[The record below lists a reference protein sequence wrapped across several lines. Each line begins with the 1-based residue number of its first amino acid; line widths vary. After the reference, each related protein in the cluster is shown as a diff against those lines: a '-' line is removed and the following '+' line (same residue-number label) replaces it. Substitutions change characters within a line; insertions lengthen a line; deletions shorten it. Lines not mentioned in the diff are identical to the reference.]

1 MSKLPFTLSLAAAAI
16 LAGCATESRV
26 APAPAPV
33 VVSPAAPAAAVVVP
47 PSTAAAPAVVVPPSA
62 ASAPAVIVPPSSPP
76 AAAVVVPQATPG
88 AVVVAPAAALP
99 LRAGTGRID
108 SILDIPPAAA
118 AGSSVPGANK
128 RVGIR
133 MDDGTIQYVDTAAGG
148 LAIGDRVAITSDGY
162 MRHPAP

>member
-1 MSKLPFTLSLAAAAI
+1 MSKLPFTLSAVALAA

-33 VVSPAAPAAAVVVP
+33 VIQQQPAPPVVVAPQQPAPAG
-47 PSTAAAPAVVVPPSA
+47 S
-62 ASAPAVIVPPSSPP
+62 
-76 AAAVVVPQATPG
+76 AVVVPQSG
-88 AVVVAPAAALP
+88 SGSVVVAPTTPAP

-108 SILDIPPAAA
+108 SIIDLPAGAA
-118 AGSSVPGANK
+118 AGSTVPGANK
-128 RVGIR
+128 RVGLR
-133 MDDGTIQYVDTAAGG
+133 MDDGTLQYIDTAATG

>member
-1 MSKLPFTLSLAAAAI
+1 MSKLPLTLSLAAVAI
-16 LAGCATESRV
+16 LAGCATEHKV

-33 VVSPAAPAAAVVVP
+33 VVAPAAPAAAVVVP
-47 PSTAAAPAVVVPPSA
+47 PSTAAAPTVV
-62 ASAPAVIVPPSSPP
+62 VPPSSPP
-76 AAAVVVPQATPG
+76 AAAVVVPPATAG
-88 AVVVAPAAALP
+88 SVIVAPAAALP
-99 LRAGTGRID
+99 LRAGTGRIE

-118 AGSSVPGANK
+118 AGSTVPNANK

-133 MDDGTIQYVDTAAGG
+133 MDDGTIQYVDTAASG

>member
-1 MSKLPFTLSLAAAAI
+1 MSNVRLTLSLTALAVLAA
-16 LAGCATESRV
+16 CSTESKV

-33 VVSPAAPAAAVVVP
+33 VVQPAPTAGAVVVP
-47 PSTAAAPAVVVPPSA
+47 PAATVTTPPAVTTAPS
-62 ASAPAVIVPPSSPP
+62 
-76 AAAVVVPQATPG
+76 AAVVVPQTGSG
-88 AVVVAPAAALP
+88 AVVVTPAAPQP

-108 SILDIPPAAA
+108 SIVDLPAAAA

-133 MDDGTIQYVDTAAGG
+133 MDDGTLQYLDTAASD
-148 LAIGDRVAITSDGY
+148 LVVGDRVAITSDGY